1 MIGAKPYG
9 LFYPP
14 PPGKGWN
21 VVRLQDQFDAVLYL
35 GGARP
40 TFARLPPALCADTGY
55 MEMRRGRMALD
66 DIRIAK
72 PSVDALNMYCAAQV
86 PK

>member
-1 MIGAKPYG
+1 
-9 LFYPP
+9 
-14 PPGKGWN
+14 
-21 VVRLQDQFDAVLYL
+21 
-35 GGARP
+35 
-40 TFARLPPALCADTGY
+40 